1 MTCGF
6 NRSQV
11 ILFIIDIILLIGILI
26 KTLSMKKFLFL
37 LVVAALTLS
46 SCSTNRRALH
56 QMRNLTET
64 IEARGDRYESE
75 DWEQAYEKYKK
86 IDDKID
92 NSKLTQEQA
101 KEYGEL
107 KGRAVAAFAKS
118 KVEKVVNGIGKYI
131 NQGLGILK
139 GIFEGI
145 TE

>member
-1 MTCGF
+1 M
-6 NRSQV
+6 NKK
-11 ILFIIDIILLIGILI
+11 LF
-26 KTLSMKKFLFL
+26 F
-37 LVVAALTLS
+37 VALMSVALLS
-46 SCSTNRRALH
+46 SCSTERRALH

-64 IEARGDRYESE
+64 IETRGDRYEKE
-75 DWEQAYEKYKK
+75 DWEKAYEKYKK
-86 IDDKID
+86 IDEKID